1 MYKKKYELTYQDLIN
16 QVRKYDKLTVE
27 KKQYEEQTKT
37 QKEQFIEQIETLG
50 EQLYVEKE
58 TKENWIKRYE

>member
-1 MYKKKYELTYQDLIN
+1 MKDNLHQKEELYDMYKKKYELTYQDLIN

-37 QKEQFIEQIETLG
+37 
-50 EQLYVEKE
+50 
-58 TKENWIKRYE
+58 